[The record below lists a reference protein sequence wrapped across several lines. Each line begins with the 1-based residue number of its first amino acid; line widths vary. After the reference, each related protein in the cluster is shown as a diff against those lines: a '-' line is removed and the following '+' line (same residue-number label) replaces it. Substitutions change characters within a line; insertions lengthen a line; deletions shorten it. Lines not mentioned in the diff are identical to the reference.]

1 MKGKSGWIPLHH
13 VSYLRRHTLL
23 DRSAKAA
30 PDHPPLARLCA
41 FVKLRNGNSGIK
53 SVARNPGTL
62 VDVTDVPA
70 LRQGVSD
77 GFFRALL
84 SYPHRRGILG
94 RDRYRDLDVDALSSF
109 SGAGPHSG
117 VRGRNAH
124 QRPSQ
129 SHGEATGS
137 IRDAR

>member
-1 MKGKSGWIPLHH
+1 MPPET
-13 VSYLRRHTLL
+13 Y
-23 DRSAKAA
+23 A
-30 PDHPPLARLCA
+30 PR
-41 FVKLRNGNSGIK
+41 GI
-53 SVARNPGTL
+53 AI
-62 VDVTDVPA
+62 DVGDVPA

-84 SYPHRRGILG
+84 SYPHRRGIFG

-124 QRPSQ
+124 QWPS
-129 SHGEATGS
+129 
-137 IRDAR
+137 